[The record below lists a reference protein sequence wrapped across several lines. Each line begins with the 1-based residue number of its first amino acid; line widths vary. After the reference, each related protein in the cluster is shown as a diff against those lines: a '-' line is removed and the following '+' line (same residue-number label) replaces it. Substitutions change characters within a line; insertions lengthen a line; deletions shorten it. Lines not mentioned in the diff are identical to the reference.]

1 MAKKKSASLLG
12 SVDLFGLNAFGQST
26 MSPVYGALI
35 GGGAATVGSFI
46 ASKTSAEGKKEWI
59 GLAAGFASAGALF
72 ASPKTR
78 HAALGAAVGSFLA
91 AGVPLLFKAVT
102 GASSLGVA
110 QLEYLNGLGV
120 PQINYLNGA
129 GLGLPGISMVPDAQG
144 TIPGVH
150 GTSFAGSQVGSPGAS
165 APVDLLG
172 AATAQSNQVSLLGG
186 PTISGLSSAY
196 GATLL
201 GGGR

>member
-1 MAKKKSASLLG
+1 MAKKKMLG
-12 SVDLFGLNAFGQST
+12 SVDLFGLNAFGQNPG
-26 MSPVYGALI
+26 MHPIYGALI
-35 GGGAATVGSFI
+35 GGGAAAVGSFA
-46 ASKTSAEGKKEWI
+46 ASKSASLAGKKEWI
-59 GLAAGFASAGALF
+59 GMATGFAASGALY
-72 ASPKTR
+72 ASKKTR
-78 HAALGAAVGSFLA
+78 HAALGAAVGTFLA
-91 AGVPLLFKAVT
+91 SGLPLLFKAVT
-102 GASSLGVA
+102 GQSSLGVA

-129 GLGLPGISMVPDAQG
+129 GLGLTSMSHLPDAQG

-150 GTSFAGSQVGSPGAS
+150 GSFAGPQMGAPGAS

-186 PTISGLSSAY
+186 PAISGLSSAY